1 VPDLHG
7 RCRANLCPAITTG
20 LARHLTG
27 GPMTNNAASGR
38 NRFAGHAEATDLS
51 HFERHNY
58 SGDREEQAAFERLVR
73 LCKEVARR
81 LRANGP
87 GVGASLAAHVCWA
100 SPLFTAEEPLVSA
113 LAQDLAHTEFTYAF
127 FPAHSEDLT
136 AAELEDIADA
146 VQHWLDNPSFEAV
159 DQAELD

>member
-1 VPDLHG
+1 
-7 RCRANLCPAITTG
+7 PAITTG

-27 GPMTNNAASGR
+27 GPMTHTTASAR
-38 NRFAGHAEATDLS
+38 NRVARHAEATDLS
-51 HFERHNY
+51 HFGRHNY
-58 SGDREEQAAFERLVR
+58 SGHRAEQAAFERLVR

-81 LRANGP
+81 LRASGP
-87 GVGASLAAHVCWA
+87 GVVAIMADHVCWA

-127 FPAHSEDLT
+127 FPSHSEDLT

-146 VQHWLDNPSFEAV
+146 VQHWLDNPSF
-159 DQAELD
+159 

>member
-1 VPDLHG
+1 
-7 RCRANLCPAITTG
+7 
-20 LARHLTG
+20 
-27 GPMTNNAASGR
+27 MTNNAASGR
-38 NRFAGHAEATDLS
+38 NRFAGDAEATDLS

-87 GVGASLAAHVCWA
+87 GVVAIMADHVCWV

-127 FPAHSEDLT
+127 FPSHSEDLT

-159 DQAELD
+159 DQAELDRAVNVIMERWDDDDCRHLN